1 MSPMSSKSML
11 RCALSRYMVSFLIL
25 SLVGFCASEALVSSC
40 TSFLPRSLW
49 TRGGA
54 EATRS
59 PFRAVLQVPRSRTS
73 QSGVGYSNSADGEV
87 GKNNKKSVTTNGA
100 GTGTADVDFKS
111 KQPKNG
117 SSNKEAFDFID
128 EAVPAAFVAETSLPT
143 DVGEF
148 RLRAYRTKQGTNPHA
163 GNEPCVIYS
172 VDKSPFGIDGDL
184 REDVP
189 IRLHDQC
196 LTSEVFRSQ
205 R

>member
-1 MSPMSSKSML
+1 MSPMSSKSPL
-11 RCALSRYMVSFLIL
+11 RCALPRFVVSFLIL
-25 SLVGFCASEALVSSC
+25 SLVGFCASEALVPSS

-49 TRGGA
+49 TRGGT

-73 QSGVGYSNSADGEV
+73 KSGMGYSNSNDGEA
-87 GKNNKKSVTTNGA
+87 GENNKNAVTINGA
-100 GTGTADVDFKS
+100 GTAGVDFKS

-117 SSNKEAFDFID
+117 SSNKEALNFVDDAI
-128 EAVPAAFVAETSLPT
+128 PAAFVAETSLPT
-143 DVGEF
+143 DVGEC

-172 VDKSPFGIDGDL
+172 AYKSPFGINGDL
-184 REDVP
+184 REEVP

>member
-1 MSPMSSKSML
+1 VASS
-11 RCALSRYMVSFLIL
+11 
-25 SLVGFCASEALVSSC
+25 
-40 TSFLPRSLW
+40 TSFLPRSMR
-49 TRGGA
+49 TQGA
-54 EATRS
+54 TEATRS
-59 PFRAVLQVPRSRTS
+59 SFRAVLQVPISRSPK
-73 QSGVGYSNSADGEV
+73 SGMGYSNSNDGEA
-87 GKNNKKSVTTNGA
+87 GENNEKSVTINGA
-100 GTGTADVDFKS
+100 EAGTAGEDFKTKQS
-111 KQPKNG
+111 KNGSSKNGSSKDGSSKNG
-117 SSNKEAFDFID
+117 SSNKEALDFVD

>member
-1 MSPMSSKSML
+1 MSPISSKSSL

-25 SLVGFCASEALVSSC
+25 SLLGFCASEALVSSS

-49 TRGGA
+49 TRGGT

-59 PFRAVLQVPRSRTS
+59 PFRAVLQVPRSRSRTS
-73 QSGVGYSNSADGEV
+73 KSGVDYSNRDDGEV
-87 GKNNKKSVTTNGA
+87 AQNNNKSVTINGA
-100 GTGTADVDFKS
+100 GTAGVDSKS
-111 KQPKNG
+111 KQPENG
-117 SSNKEAFDFID
+117 SSNKDEFDFVDDAI
-128 EAVPAAFVAETSLPT
+128 PAAFVAETSLPT

-163 GNEPCVIYS
+163 GNEPSVIYS
-172 VDKSPFGIDGDL
+172 ADKSPFGINGDL

>member
-1 MSPMSSKSML
+1 MSSKSPL
-11 RCALSRYMVSFLIL
+11 RCALSHHLMSFLIL
-25 SLVGFCASEALVSSC
+25 SLVGFCASEALVPSS

-49 TRGGA
+49 TRGGS

-59 PFRAVLQVPRSRTS
+59 QFRAVLQVPRSRTS
-73 QSGVGYSNSADGEV
+73 KSSVGYSNNKEGEA
-87 GKNNKKSVTTNGA
+87 GENNNSVTINGA
-100 GTGTADVDFKS
+100 GTAGVHTKN
-111 KQPKNG
+111 KQPKKNG
-117 SSNKEAFDFID
+117 SSIKEAFDFVDDAI
-128 EAVPAAFVAETSLPT
+128 PAAFVAETSLPT

-148 RLRAYRTKQGTNPHA
+148 RLRAYRTKQGTNIHA

-172 VDKSPFGIDGDL
+172 ADKSPFGINGDL